1 MRRAG
6 RAIRI
11 VKLPCLLLLLTLP
24 IIRGDALDYYLGQGY
39 YRMQQD
45 LFTCQFVPFGGQLY
59 TTHWLRLDLARVT
72 WGPEQRRLLRRNAR
86 FATSIKPFRLRPEY
100 EELYARYRASI
111 TFEAAPSVD
120 EVLLGGAPHNV
131 FNTYAIELRDGDR
144 LIAVGIFDHGD
155 RTLAGIL
162 NFYDPTYHKHSLGK
176 YLLLLKTDY
185 ARRLH
190 LDYYYPG
197 YLVHGYPKFD
207 YKLFAC
213 AAATEVFDCIRGRW
227 VLFSW
232 EAVASDSAE
241 LLADWLP
248 EELGGLA
255 E

>member
-1 MRRAG
+1 MA
-6 RAIRI
+6 ASSSTELPVIRD
-11 VKLPCLLLLLTLP
+11 
-24 IIRGDALDYYLGQGY
+24 DALDYYLAQGY

-45 LFTCQFVPFGGQLY
+45 LFTCQFVPFNGRLY
-59 TTHWLRLDLARVT
+59 TAHWLRLDLARVQ

-86 FATSIKPFRLRPEY
+86 FTATVLPFRLTPEY
-100 EELYARYRASI
+100 EDLYTRYRAAI
-111 TFEAAPSVD
+111 TFDAAPTVND
-120 EVLLGGAPHNV
+120 VLLGGATHSV
-131 FNTYAIELRDGDR
+131 FTTYSIELRDGEQ
-144 LIAVGIFDHGD
+144 LIAAGIFDRGD

-162 NFYDPTYHKHSLGK
+162 NFYDPAYHKFSLGK

-197 YLVHGYPKFD
+197 YLVHNYPKFD

-213 AAATEVFDCIRGRW
+213 AAATEVFDSIGGQW
-227 VLFSW
+227 QPFSW
-232 EAVASDSAE
+232 EAVQANSAE

-248 EELGGLA
+248 EDLKGLP